1 MLWLL
6 SFVPEWIYYALVVI
20 GLMGIILSRFIPIF
34 YRSLAQIVFF
44 TVVVFGIFMS
54 GGAIM
59 NKSYLAEVEEMKK
72 KVAEAEERSRQ
83 ENVKIVEKV
92 VTKTKVVKEK
102 GQEVIKY
109 VDREIVK
116 YDVKFAPGGE
126 CEIPKEFIKAHNEAA
141 K

>member
-6 SFVPEWIYYALVVI
+6 SFVPEWIYYALVAI
-20 GLMGIILSRFIPIF
+20 GIVGIILSRFVPIF

-59 NKSYLAEVEEMKK
+59 NKSYLAEVEAMKQ
-72 KVAEAEERSRQ
+72 KVAEAEAKSKE

>member
-59 NKSYLAEVEEMKK
+59 NKSYLYEVEEMKK

>member
-6 SFVPEWIYYALVVI
+6 SFVPDWIYYALVAI
-20 GLMGIILSRFIPIF
+20 GVVGIILSRFVPIF
-34 YRSLAQIVFF
+34 YRSLAQIIFF
-44 TVVVFGIFMS
+44 TVAVFGVFMS
-54 GGAIM
+54 GGTVM
-59 NKSYLAEVEEMKK
+59 NRIYLADVEAMKQ
-72 KVAEAEERSRQ
+72 KVAEAEAKSIT

-102 GQEVIKY
+102 GQDVIKY
-109 VDREIVK
+109 VDREVVK